1 MKIIYCVFSSEAN
14 EMSNIK
20 MANETEELN

>member
-1 MKIIYCVFSSEAN
+1 
-14 EMSNIK
+14 MSNIK